1 MKFSFYIQ
9 QKLKIAILLFLVM
22 GCTILIRI
30 LEDKSVNDMN
40 TSFKSLY
47 NDRLIPSVLLHDIN
61 LLLTEKNWTLEKYI
75 QGSIEI
81 QPDYISSVIAI
92 NNKKIDSL
100 LLIYDKTYIVE
111 TEASQL
117 KNLKTAIKEY
127 KIQENQVISYILN
140 NQPGLAN
147 NLYEINA
154 KKTFLKI
161 SQNINYLLTTQINV
175 GSELINDVDDIVS
188 GTKLYSAIQIGL
200 AIVIGLLIMG
210 ILFAVK
216 STKTVPQKDFH
227 LN

>member
-75 QGSIEI
+75 QGSVEI

-127 KIQENQVISYILN
+127 KIQENQVITYILN
-140 NQPGLAN
+140 NQRALAN

-154 KKTFLKI
+154 KKTYLKI

>member
-117 KNLKTAIKEY
+117 KNLKIAIKEY

>member
-9 QKLKIAILLFLVM
+9 QKLKIAVLLFLVM
-22 GCTILIRI
+22 GCTILIRT

-75 QGSIEI
+75 QGSAEI
-81 QPDYISSVIAI
+81 QPDYISSVIAV

-127 KIQENQVISYILN
+127 KIQENQVITYILN
-140 NQPGLAN
+140 NQRGLAN

-154 KKTFLKI
+154 KKTYLKI

-200 AIVIGLLIMG
+200 AIIIGLLIMG

-216 STKTVPQKDFH
+216 STKTAPQKDFH

>member
-81 QPDYISSVIAI
+81 QPDYISSVIEI